1 MSRYSP
7 FPRQTNPLPSI
18 TSSIKNTIESIKTTI
33 SSEQISESTTLFLQ
47 IIECTATLVP
57 VFGPVIVLG
66 AQIAQLPGQYDDL
79 KKKIDDYSSDV
90 FENANMVTQVI
101 GELNQMFS
109 DNMGK
114 ISNIHDSGV
123 LKEQLKNLTR
133 STEFITMAISE
144 YESYIKPKFNK
155 DSNTFNIK
163 AFASSITAIESKI
176 DSFRISLLNGMSVLL
191 FQIQSIMITTISDI
205 TTAIQN
211 TNTQVQMNF
220 NTIEQIT
227 QHLTELQSEL
237 QEVKQNFQDS
247 KDGEL
252 NNAVSPGVS
261 TTGVSTTGVSTSG
274 GYKFKSKKIKRK
286 LNKFKKIKR
295 KSKKNKKSKK
305 YI

>member
-18 TSSIKNTIESIKTTI
+18 TASIKNTFKSIKTTI
-33 SSEQISESTTLFLQ
+33 SREQISESTTLFLQ

-79 KKKIDDYSSDV
+79 KKKIDDFSSDV
-90 FENANMVTQVI
+90 YENASLVEQVTK
-101 GELNQMFS
+101 ELNQMFS
-109 DNMGK
+109 DNMNK
-114 ISNIHDSGV
+114 ISNIHDIHV
-123 LKEQLKNLTR
+123 LEEQLQKLKR
-133 STEFITMAISE
+133 SSEFITIALSD

-155 DSNTFNIK
+155 DSNTFNMTV
-163 AFASSITAIESKI
+163 FASSTETIESKI
-176 DSFRISLLNGMSVLL
+176 DSFRISLLNGMSVFL

-220 NTIEQIT
+220 ETIEKIT
-227 QHLTELQSEL
+227 QNLNDLKSEL
-237 QEVKQNFQDS
+237 HAVKENFEDS
-247 KDGEL
+247 KNGEL
-252 NNAVSPGVS
+252 NNAVSP
-261 TTGVSTTGVSTSG
+261 GVSTSG

>member
-18 TSSIKNTIESIKTTI
+18 TASIKNTFKSIKTTI
-33 SSEQISESTTLFLQ
+33 SREQISESTTLFLQ

-79 KKKIDDYSSDV
+79 KKKIDDFSSDV
-90 FENANMVTQVI
+90 YENASLVEQVTK
-101 GELNQMFS
+101 ELNQMFS
-109 DNMGK
+109 DNMNK
-114 ISNIHDSGV
+114 ISNIHDIHV
-123 LKEQLKNLTR
+123 IEEQLQKLKR
-133 STEFITMAISE
+133 SSEFITMALSD

-155 DSNTFNIK
+155 DSNTFNMTVL
-163 AFASSITAIESKI
+163 ASSTETIESKI
-176 DSFRISLLNGMSVLL
+176 DSFRISLLNGMSVFL

-211 TNTQVQMNF
+211 TNTQVQMNIE
-220 NTIEQIT
+220 TIEKIT
-227 QHLTELQSEL
+227 QNLNDLKSEL
-237 QEVKQNFQDS
+237 QAVKDNFQDS
-247 KDGEL
+247 KNGEL
-252 NNAVSPGVS
+252 NNAVSP
-261 TTGVSTTGVSTSG
+261 GVSTSG

-286 LNKFKKIKR
+286 LNKIKR
-295 KSKKNKKSKK
+295 KTKNNRKTKNKRKTKK

>member
-1 MSRYSP
+1 MYIYNIMSRYSP

-18 TSSIKNTIESIKTTI
+18 TASIKNTFKSIKTTI
-33 SSEQISESTTLFLQ
+33 SREQISESTTLFLQ

-79 KKKIDDYSSDV
+79 KKKIDDFSSDV
-90 FENANMVTQVI
+90 YENASLVEQVTK
-101 GELNQMFS
+101 ELNQMFS
-109 DNMGK
+109 DNMNK
-114 ISNIHDSGV
+114 ISNIHDIHV
-123 LKEQLKNLTR
+123 LEEQLQKLKR
-133 STEFITMAISE
+133 SSEFITIALSD

-155 DSNTFNIK
+155 DSNTFNMTV
-163 AFASSITAIESKI
+163 FASSTETIESKI
-176 DSFRISLLNGMSVLL
+176 DSFRISLLNGMSVFL

-220 NTIEQIT
+220 ETIEKIT
-227 QHLTELQSEL
+227 QNLNDLKSEL
-237 QEVKQNFQDS
+237 HAVKENFEDS
-247 KDGEL
+247 KNGEL
-252 NNAVSPGVS
+252 NNAVSP
-261 TTGVSTTGVSTSG
+261 GVSTSG

-286 LNKFKKIKR
+286 TKNKR
-295 KSKKNKKSKK
+295 KNKRKTKNNRKTKK

>member
-18 TSSIKNTIESIKTTI
+18 TASIKNTFKSIKTTI
-33 SSEQISESTTLFLQ
+33 SREQISESTTLFLQ

-79 KKKIDDYSSDV
+79 KKKIDDFSSDV
-90 FENANMVTQVI
+90 YENASLVEQVTK
-101 GELNQMFS
+101 ELNQMFS
-109 DNMGK
+109 DNMNK
-114 ISNIHDSGV
+114 ISNIHDIHV
-123 LKEQLKNLTR
+123 LEEQLQKLKR
-133 STEFITMAISE
+133 SSEFITIALSD

-155 DSNTFNIK
+155 DSNTFNMTV
-163 AFASSITAIESKI
+163 FASSTETIESKI
-176 DSFRISLLNGMSVLL
+176 DSFRISLLNGMSVFL

-220 NTIEQIT
+220 ETIEKIT
-227 QHLTELQSEL
+227 QNLNDLKSEL
-237 QEVKQNFQDS
+237 HAVKENFEDS
-247 KDGEL
+247 KNGEL
-252 NNAVSPGVS
+252 NNAVSP
-261 TTGVSTTGVSTSG
+261 GVSTSG

-286 LNKFKKIKR
+286 TKNKR
-295 KSKKNKKSKK
+295 KNKRKTKNNRKTKK

>member
-18 TSSIKNTIESIKTTI
+18 TASIKNTIESIKTTI
-33 SSEQISESTTLFLQ
+33 SREQISESTTLFLQ

-79 KKKIDDYSSDV
+79 KKKIDDFSSDV
-90 FENANMVTQVI
+90 FENANLVNQVTK
-101 GELNQMFS
+101 ELNQMFL
-109 DNMGK
+109 DNMRK

-123 LKEQLKNLTR
+123 LKEQLENLKR
-133 STEFITMAISE
+133 PIEFITLAISE

-155 DSNTFNIK
+155 DSNTFNMK
-163 AFASSITAIESKI
+163 AFASSITTIESKI

-211 TNTQVQMNF
+211 TNTQVQMNI
-220 NTIEQIT
+220 NTITQIT
-227 QHLTELQSEL
+227 QNLTELQSEL
-237 QEVKQNFQDS
+237 QAVKQNFQDS

-252 NNAVSPGVS
+252 NNAVSPEVS
-261 TTGVSTTGVSTSG
+261 PTGVSTSG

>member
-18 TSSIKNTIESIKTTI
+18 TASIKNTIESIKTNI
-33 SSEQISESTTLFLQ
+33 SREQISESTTLFLQ

-79 KKKIDDYSSDV
+79 KKKIDDFSSDV
-90 FENANMVTQVI
+90 YENANMVNQVT

-109 DNMGK
+109 DNMRK

-123 LKEQLKNLTR
+123 LKDQLKNLER
-133 STEFITMAISE
+133 SSEFITMALSE

-155 DSNTFNIK
+155 DTKTFNMK
-163 AFASSITAIESKI
+163 VFASSTTTIESKI
-176 DSFRISLLNGMSVLL
+176 DSFRISLLNGMSVFL

-211 TNTQVQMNF
+211 TNTQVQMNI

-227 QHLTELQSEL
+227 QNLTELHSEL
-237 QEVKQNFQDS
+237 QAVKQNFQDS
-247 KDGEL
+247 KNGLL
-252 NNAVSPGVS
+252 NNAESPGVS
-261 TTGVSTTGVSTSG
+261 TPGDSTRG

-286 LNKFKKIKR
+286 LNKFKKIK
-295 KSKKNKKSKK
+295 KK
-305 YI
+305 

>member
-18 TSSIKNTIESIKTTI
+18 TASIKNTIESIKTNI
-33 SSEQISESTTLFLQ
+33 SREQISESTTLFLQ

-79 KKKIDDYSSDV
+79 KKKIDDFSSDV
-90 FENANMVTQVI
+90 FENANVVTQVI

-109 DNMGK
+109 DNMVK

-123 LKEQLKNLTR
+123 LKDQLTNLTR
-133 STEFITMAISE
+133 STEFITMALSE

-155 DSNTFNIK
+155 DSNTFNMK
-163 AFASSITAIESKI
+163 VFASSTTTIESKI
-176 DSFRISLLNGMSVLL
+176 DSFRISLLNGMSVFL
-191 FQIQSIMITTISDI
+191 FRIQSIMITTISDI

-211 TNTQVQMNF
+211 TNTQVQMNI

-227 QHLTELQSEL
+227 QNLTELQSEL

-247 KDGEL
+247 KNGDL
-252 NNAVSPGVS
+252 NNAVSPEVS
-261 TTGVSTTGVSTSG
+261 PTGVSPRG

-295 KSKKNKKSKK
+295 KTKKIKNQ
-305 YI
+305 